1 MKTYF
6 VIATIFGALMACSPE
21 ERPSEVPSSD
31 RKNIVFILSDDHR
44 YDFMGFTG
52 KVPFL
57 ETPHMDRMAREGA
70 HIQNAFVSTS
80 LCSPS
85 RASIL
90 TGQYAHNH
98 RVVDNQSMVPEG
110 TTFFPKYLQ
119 EEAGYE
125 TAYIGKWH
133 MGEHHA
139 NPRPGFDY
147 WASFKGQ
154 GVYYN
159 PVINFN
165 GEEQTY
171 GDSTYVTDLL
181 TNCALDFISKR
192 DKSKPFFMYL
202 SHKGVHADF
211 KPAKRHLGKYENGE
225 VAYPPTMFPPG
236 YDKKNDDNFEGKGV
250 RVTDPKLGEKEAI
263 SETAYNYKDLPDWVK
278 AQRNSWHGVDYM
290 YHGQISFDD
299 FYKRYCETLLSV
311 DESIGAVLEYL
322 EKNDLLENTIVIYMG
337 DNGFSFGE
345 HGLIDKRQ
353 AYEESMRVPMLAV
366 GGGIPPGTKVEEV
379 IQNIDIGPTV
389 LDIAGVSVKENMDGS
404 SFKQLLYQESIPWR
418 DTVYYEYFWERPF
431 PQTPTVHAVRTSK
444 YKFIRY
450 HGVWDINELYDIEND
465 PNEMRNLIRDPDYQ
479 DVAKGLRDALFT
491 WLDETGGESMP
502 LKPDHGKRFDH
513 LYRGTY

>member
-1 MKTYF
+1 MRAI
-6 VIATIFGALMACSPE
+6 VLMIISGLMLLSCGTKQEAQQPQPDKSNQ
-21 ERPSEVPSSD
+21 
-31 RKNIVFILSDDHR
+31 KNVVFILSDDHR

-57 ETPHMDRMAREGA
+57 ETPNMDRMAAEGV
-70 HIQNAFVSTS
+70 HIENAFVSTS

-90 TGQYAHNH
+90 SGQYAHNH
-98 RVVDNQSMVPEG
+98 KVVDNQSLIPEG
-110 TTFFPKYLQ
+110 TVFFPEYLQ
-119 EEAGYE
+119 NEAGYQ
-125 TAYIGKWH
+125 TGFIGKWH
-133 MGEHHA
+133 MGEHHSGK
-139 NPRPGFDY
+139 RPGFDF

-165 GEEQTY
+165 GTERAHT
-171 GDSTYVTDLL
+171 DSAYVSDVLTDY
-181 TNCALDFISKR
+181 AIDFISKR
-192 DKSKPFFMYL
+192 DKEKPFFLYL

-211 KPAKRHLGKYENGE
+211 KPAKRHLGKYENE
-225 VAYPPTMFPPG
+225 AIAYPPTMFPPG
-236 YDKKNDDNFEGKGV
+236 HERSTV
-250 RVTDPKLGEKEAI
+250 SAEE
-263 SETAYNYKDLPDWVK
+263 YNYEDLPNWAK

-290 YHGQISFDD
+290 YHGQINFED
-299 FYKRYCETLLSV
+299 FYKRYCETLLGV
-311 DESIGAVLEYL
+311 DESIGTVLDHL
-322 EKNDLLENTIVIYMG
+322 EKEGLMENTIVIYMG

-353 AYEESMRVPMLAV
+353 AYEESMRVPMLAM
-366 GGGIPPGTKVEEV
+366 GADLPKGSKLSEV
-379 IQNIDIGPTV
+379 VQNVDVGPTV
-389 LDIAGVSVKENMDGS
+389 MDFAGLSTKENMDGN
-404 SFKQLLYQESIPWR
+404 SFKPLLYDQEIAWR

-450 HGVWDINELYDIEND
+450 HGIWDINELYDIEND
-465 PNEMRNLIRDPDYQ
+465 PNEMRNLIRNPEYDA
-479 DVAKGLRDALFT
+479 VAKGLRDALFT

-513 LYRGTY
+513 IYRGTY